1 MFATLDT
8 LILDPF
14 LLCDLNYII
23 KISVILG
30 FVANFI
36 SVTSV
41 YSDFETYIKI
51 SSKQVSFQILNY

>member
-1 MFATLDT
+1 MFTTLDT
-8 LILDPF
+8 FDFKPF
-14 LLCDLNYII
+14 LLCNLYHII
-23 KISVILG
+23 KMSVILS

-36 SVTSV
+36 RATSV